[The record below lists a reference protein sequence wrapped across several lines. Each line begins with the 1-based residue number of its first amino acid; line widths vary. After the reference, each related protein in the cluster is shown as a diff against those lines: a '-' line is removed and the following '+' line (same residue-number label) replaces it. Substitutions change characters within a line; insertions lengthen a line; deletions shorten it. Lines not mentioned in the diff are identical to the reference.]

1 MDIFPKE
8 NIVRN
13 IAWILDCRSIQNADV
28 GARLPKNVVD
38 VLYGR
43 YPDRKHCGGVN
54 AVAPPGA
61 NLIKQAT
68 QRAIYY
74 STSEWCLARRKDSLC
89 RRKARNGVRQ
99 IYALACCFCFSCL
112 ENSMHKS
119 LTTSYG
125 SRISTLKWECY
136 KLPLRI

>member
-1 MDIFPKE
+1 MDVVPKE
-8 NIVRN
+8 NAVRN

-28 GARLPKNVVD
+28 GARLPKNAVD

-74 STSEWCLARRKDSLC
+74 STSEWCLARRKEGSKDSLSFLC
-89 RRKARNGVRQ
+89 AEGRQ
-99 IYALACCFCFSCL
+99 EMAFDRF
-112 ENSMHKS
+112 M
-119 LTTSYG
+119 
-125 SRISTLKWECY
+125 
-136 KLPLRI
+136 P

>member
-1 MDIFPKE
+1 MQTYKMRIRGFCTADQCQIQMEVCQTAETFF
-8 NIVRN
+8 R
-13 IAWILDCRSIQNADV
+13 RSSCT
-28 GARLPKNVVD
+28 L
-38 VLYGR
+38 
-43 YPDRKHCGGVN
+43 PDRKHCGGVN